1 MLILICNV
9 GSTSLKYKLFSM
21 PELHVLAEA
30 KTDRVGSRNASVF
43 SYKNNENGTSVTEK
57 NADIPTYKEGI
68 QKFIAALTDSKT
80 GAVSAIGDV
89 DAIGFKPVIG
99 KGYAGVHDMD
109 DDCIRGMEEYFHVAP
124 VHNSA
129 YLEAVRAFKATLPDM
144 PMVGVFEP
152 HFHRT
157 IPEPARVYGIPYEWT
172 QEYGLHK
179 YGYHGASHRYVS
191 ETAPTLGTANRVIS
205 CHLGGSG
212 SICAIRDGK
221 SMDNSFG
228 FSLQSGLLHANRVGD
243 LDPFI
248 IMYLLKS
255 GMPIDE
261 LYDGLVYKGGL
272 LGISGVSNDL
282 RDIEAAA
289 EDGNNRAQLAID
301 TFCHGIRS
309 YIGSYY
315 AELGGLDMLVFTGG
329 IGEYSAAVRRAVC
342 RNLDHMGIVLDD
354 AANDKCTGTMNV
366 ISTDASPVTVA
377 VIPANEEL
385 ILAKE
390 TYAHITGSA
399 S

>member
-1 MLILICNV
+1 MLVLICNV
-9 GSTSLKYKLFSM
+9 GSTSLKYKLFDM
-21 PELHVLAEA
+21 PSERVLAEA
-30 KTDRVGSRNASVF
+30 KTDRVGSRHASVF

-57 NADIPTYKEGI
+57 SADIPTYKEGI
-68 QKFIAALTDSKT
+68 EKFIAALTDSET
-80 GAVSAIGDV
+80 GAVPAIGDV

-99 KGYAGVHDMD
+99 KGFSGVHDMD
-109 DDCIRGMEEYFHVAP
+109 DHCIRGMEEYFHVAP

-129 YLEAVRAFKATLPDM
+129 YLEAVRAFKAILPDM

-157 IPEPARVYGIPYEWT
+157 IPEKSRVYGIPYEWT
-172 QEYGLHK
+172 QKYGLRK

-191 ETAPTLGTANRVIS
+191 ETAPSLGKADRIIS

-212 SICAIRDGK
+212 SICAIKDGR

-248 IMYLLKS
+248 IMYLLKD
-255 GMPIDE
+255 GMPLDE
-261 LYDGLVYKGGL
+261 LYNGLVYKGGL
-272 LGISGVSNDL
+272 LGLSGVSNDL
-282 RDIEAAA
+282 RDIQNAAA
-289 EDGNNRAQLAID
+289 DGNDRAQLAID

-309 YIGSYY
+309 YIGGYY

-329 IGEYSAAVRRAVC
+329 IGEYSATVRRTVC
-342 RNLDHMGIVLDD
+342 QNLEHMGIMLDD
-354 AANDKCTGTMNV
+354 TANDGCSGTMDVISAAN
-366 ISTDASPVTVA
+366 SPVKIA

-390 TYAHITGSA
+390 TYAHITK
-399 S
+399 